1 MNADLSHV
9 LEELS
14 PFADLGTDPPS
25 YFRDGNRSKIRMVR
39 NGEELELLFQKN
51 HDRIT
56 ERSLET
62 GQTRNHISYR
72 ALLASDDFGNLRQW
86 QDHQK
91 RSLSSLKSDFEAGIR
106 VTGLLSGDQS
116 TLDVNKFDEYLVDQ
130 PFDHERSVKVM
141 LIDGP
146 AGIGKTRFIEFL
158 AWRRAEH
165 YLAGR
170 RPLVLHVQS
179 RGRVLTFLQD
189 LIAYSLQSLRL
200 SVTFDQLPVLVRHGL
215 VTLAI
220 DGFDELA
227 DPNGYE
233 LAWGQVNDL
242 VDQVRGNGTLI
253 LAGRET
259 FIGHR
264 RVRNSITSL
273 NEDDDLRVLTLQ
285 PPRPKDAKQWLKS
298 RGATMP
304 EFADDLFE
312 PHSFALRPFFLTQL
326 WRLASTMKL
335 DPADG
340 GYLLTSLIDAM
351 IEREASKFGARVNE
365 VLDEE
370 QLRSYV
376 RKLLREAA
384 RFIADD
390 QTEAIDR
397 TMLAWVVDMAVPED
411 LDQEIVGILKN
422 RAAAIAFLE
431 NDDTPHHLRFSH
443 SKLLNHFLCEDV
455 VDSVVD
461 NELPKYVRRNL
472 LGSDFLATFSDFV
485 IHLARFEADL
495 VHRFFDAASEQ
506 TRSYLTIDR
515 GARNLGA
522 MLVTMLPSME
532 GVEPLS
538 LRDLDVDEALIRGT
552 TPPAEIL
559 GLAVNQLD
567 IQGADIESLMFSTSH
582 IDTLTVNDATVV
594 SGSIPRPVRL
604 HHRGER
610 EDAVRDT
617 VTVDHVSIAD
627 WLGNHRSTYDVL
639 HADTGL
645 VPREFRSHPI
655 MKLLGRACR
664 CGTFWIPTANSVTFY
679 KFVADPRWP
688 MIVALLEQHGLVRV
702 VTNEARR
709 TNYRSV
715 HVRRRAVHIRNA
727 MGILNED
734 ESDERIRG
742 FYESLVEWI
751 RKSEGHG

>member
-1 MNADLSHV
+1 MNADLSHT

-51 HDRIT
+51 HDPVT

-72 ALLASDDFGNLRQW
+72 ALLASEGFGNLRQW

-116 TLDVNKFDEYLVDQ
+116 KLDVNEFDDYLVDQ
-130 PFDHERSVKVM
+130 SLDHERSVKVM

-146 AGIGKTRFIEFL
+146 AGIGKTRFIEYL

-165 YLAGR
+165 YLVKR

-189 LIAYSLQSLRL
+189 LIASSLQSLRL

-233 LAWGQVNDL
+233 LAWSQVNDL

-259 FIGHR
+259 FIGHQ
-264 RVRNSITSL
+264 RVLNSIKSL
-273 NEDDDLRVLTLQ
+273 NEDDLRVLALQ
-285 PPRPKDAKQWLKS
+285 PPRPEDAKQWLKS
-298 RGATMP
+298 RGAPMP

-326 WRLASTMKL
+326 RRLASTMKL

-370 QLRSYV
+370 QRRSYV
-376 RKLLREAA
+376 RNLLREVA
-384 RFIADD
+384 RSIADD

-422 RAAAIAFLE
+422 RAMAIAFLE

-443 SKLLNHFLCEDV
+443 SKLLNHFLCQNV
-455 VDSVVD
+455 VDSVIVSD
-461 NELPKYVRRNL
+461 LPKYVRRNL
-472 LGSDFLATFSDFV
+472 LGADFLATFSDFV
-485 IHLARFEADL
+485 IHLARFDEDL
-495 VHRFFDAASEQ
+495 VHRFFDAASKQ
-506 TRSYLTIDR
+506 ARDYLKIDR
-515 GARNLGA
+515 SARNLGA
-522 MLVTMLPSME
+522 MLITMLPSME

-538 LRDLDVDEALIRGT
+538 LRDLDVDETLIRGT

-559 GLAVNQLD
+559 GLVVNQLD
-567 IQGADIESLMFSTSH
+567 IQGADVESLVFADSH
-582 IDTLTVNDATVV
+582 IDTLTVSDATLV
-594 SGSIPRPVRL
+594 SDSIPPPVRL
-604 HHRGER
+604 HYRRER
-610 EDAVRDT
+610 KDETREAVMVAPGR
-617 VTVDHVSIAD
+617 IID
-627 WLGNHRSTYDVL
+627 WLRNHRSTYDVPQ
-639 HADTGL
+639 ADTGL
-645 VPREFRSHPI
+645 VPRELRNHPV

-664 CGTFWIPTANSVTFY
+664 CRAFWIPAANSAKFD
-679 KFVADPRWP
+679 KFVADPQWP
-688 MIVALLEQHGLVRV
+688 VVAALLEQHGLVRV
-702 VTNEARR
+702 VTKEARGANNR
-709 TNYRSV
+709 F
-715 HVRRRAVHIRNA
+715 VHIRNA

-751 RKSEGHG
+751 RE

>member
-1 MNADLSHV
+1 M
-9 LEELS
+9 
-14 PFADLGTDPPS
+14 
-25 YFRDGNRSKIRMVR
+25 
-39 NGEELELLFQKN
+39 ELLVQKN
-51 HDRIT
+51 HDRVT

-72 ALLASDDFGNLRQW
+72 ALLASDSFGNLRQW

-106 VTGLLSGDQS
+106 VTGVLSGDQS
-116 TLDVNKFDEYLVDQ
+116 KLDVNGFDDNLVDQ
-130 PFDHERSVKVM
+130 SLDHERSVKVM

-146 AGIGKTRFIEFL
+146 AGIGKTRFIEYL

-165 YLAGR
+165 YLVKR

-179 RGRVLTFLQD
+179 RGRVLTFVQD
-189 LIAYSLQSLRL
+189 LIASSLQSLRL

-259 FIGHR
+259 FIGHQ
-264 RVRNSITSL
+264 RVLNSIKSL
-273 NEDDDLRVLTLQ
+273 NEDDLLVLALQ
-285 PPRPKDAKQWLKS
+285 PPRPEDAKHWLKS
-298 RGATMP
+298 RGAPMP

-326 WRLASTMKL
+326 RRLASTMKL

-340 GYLLTSLIDAM
+340 GYVLTSLIDAM

-370 QLRSYV
+370 QRHSYV
-376 RKLLREAA
+376 RKLLREVA
-384 RFIADD
+384 RSIADD

-397 TMLAWVVDMAVPED
+397 TMLAWVVDMAVPGD

-443 SKLLNHFLCEDV
+443 SKLLNHFLCENV
-455 VDSVVD
+455 VYSVVGD
-461 NELPKYVRRNL
+461 DLPKYVRRNL
-472 LGSDFLATFSDFV
+472 LGADFLATFSDFI
-485 IHLARFEADL
+485 IHLARFDEDL
-495 VHRFFDAASEQ
+495 VHRFFDAASKQ
-506 TRSYLTIDR
+506 ARGYLTIDR

-538 LRDLDVDEALIRGT
+538 LRNLDVDEALIRGT

-559 GLAVNQLD
+559 GLVVSQLD
-567 IQGADIESLMFSTSH
+567 IQGADVESLVFAESH
-582 IDTLTVNDATVV
+582 IDTLTVNDATLVPN
-594 SGSIPRPVRL
+594 SIPPPVRL
-604 HHRGER
+604 HYWRER
-610 EDAVRDT
+610 EDAAREAVM
-617 VTVDHVSIAD
+617 VDHVRIVD
-627 WLGNHRSTYDVL
+627 WLGNHRSTYDVPQ
-639 HADTGL
+639 ADMGL
-645 VPREFRSHPI
+645 VPREFRDHPVL
-655 MKLLGRACR
+655 KLLGRACR
-664 CGTFWIPTANSVTFY
+664 CRAFWIPAANSAKFD
-679 KFVADPRWP
+679 KFVADPQWP
-688 MIVALLEQHGLVRV
+688 DVAELLEQYGLVRV
-702 VTNEARR
+702 VTKEARG
-709 TNYRSV
+709 TNNRF
-715 HVRRRAVHIRNA
+715 VHIRNA

-734 ESDERIRG
+734 ESDGRIKE
-742 FYESLVEWI
+742 FYESLVEGI
-751 RKSEGHG
+751 RESEGHE

>member
-14 PFADLGTDPPS
+14 PFADLGTDPPG
-25 YFRDGNRSKIRMVR
+25 YFRDGSRSKIRMVR
-39 NGEELELLFQKN
+39 NGEELELLFQKD
-51 HDRIT
+51 HDQIT

-72 ALLASDDFGNLRQW
+72 ALLASEGFGNLRQW

-116 TLDVNKFDEYLVDQ
+116 KLDVNEFDDYLVDQ
-130 PFDHERSVKVM
+130 SLDHERSVKVM

-146 AGIGKTRFIEFL
+146 AGIGKTRFIEYL

-165 YLAGR
+165 YLVKR

-376 RKLLREAA
+376 RKLLREVA
-384 RFIADD
+384 RSIADD

-422 RAAAIAFLE
+422 RAMAIAFLE

-443 SKLLNHFLCEDV
+443 SKLLNHFLCENV
-455 VDSVVD
+455 VDSVIVND
-461 NELPKYVRRNL
+461 LPKYVRRNL
-472 LGSDFLATFSDFV
+472 LGADFLATFSDFV
-485 IHLARFEADL
+485 SHLARFEADL
-495 VHRFFDAASEQ
+495 VHRFFDAASKQ
-506 TRSYLTIDR
+506 ARDYLKIDR

-522 MLVTMLPSME
+522 MLITMLPSME

-538 LRDLDVDEALIRGT
+538 LRDLDVDETLIRGT

-559 GLAVNQLD
+559 GLVVNQLD
-567 IQGADIESLMFSTSH
+567 IQGADVESLVFADSH
-582 IDTLTVNDATVV
+582 IDTLTVSDATLV
-594 SGSIPRPVRL
+594 SDSIPPPVRL
-604 HHRGER
+604 HYRRER
-610 EDAVRDT
+610 EEAAREAVM
-617 VTVDHVSIAD
+617 VDHVRIVD
-627 WLGNHRSTYDVL
+627 WLGNHRSTYDVPQ
-639 HADTGL
+639 ADTGL
-645 VPREFRSHPI
+645 VPRKFRTHQV

-664 CGTFWIPTANSVTFY
+664 HGAFWIPAANRADYSKLF
-679 KFVADPRWP
+679 ADPQWP
-688 MIVALLEQHGLVRV
+688 TIVALLEQSGLVKVDTREV
-702 VTNEARR
+702 IGTNFRFI
-709 TNYRSV
+709 
-715 HVRRRAVHIRNA
+715 HIRNRT
-727 MGILNED
+727 GILNED
-734 ESDERIRG
+734 ESDERIKR
-742 FYESLVEWI
+742 FYESLVKWI
-751 RKSEGHG
+751 RESEGNG

>member
-1 MNADLSHV
+1 MNADLSHI

-14 PFADLGTDPPS
+14 PFADLGTDPPRS
-25 YFRDGNRSKIRMVR
+25 FHDGSHSKISMVR

-51 HDRIT
+51 NDRIT

-72 ALLASDDFGNLRQW
+72 ALLASDSFGNLRQW
-86 QDHQK
+86 QYHQK
-91 RSLSSLKSDFEAGIR
+91 RSLSSLKSDFEAGIH
-106 VTGLLSGDQS
+106 VAGLLSGNQS
-116 TLDVNKFDEYLVDQ
+116 TLDVDGFDNYLVDQ
-130 PFDHERSVKVM
+130 ALDHERSVKVM

-165 YLAGR
+165 YLARR

-189 LIAYSLQSLRL
+189 LIASSLQSLRL

-264 RVRNSITSL
+264 RVRNSIKSL
-273 NEDDDLRVLTLQ
+273 NEDDDLHVLTLQ
-285 PPRPKDAKQWLKS
+285 PPHPEDAKQWLRS
-298 RGATMP
+298 RGAPMP

-326 WRLASTMKL
+326 RRLASTMKL

-340 GYLLTSLIDAM
+340 GYLLTSLIEAM
-351 IEREASKFGARVNE
+351 IEREASKFGAKVNE

-370 QLRSYV
+370 QRRSYV
-376 RKLLREAA
+376 RKLLREVA

-390 QTEAIDR
+390 QTEEIDR
-397 TMLAWVVDMAVPED
+397 TMLAWVVDMAVSED
-411 LDQEIVGILKN
+411 LDQEIVRILKN

-455 VDSVVD
+455 VHSVVED
-461 NELPKYVRRNL
+461 DLPKYVRRNL
-472 LGSDFLATFSDFV
+472 LGADFLATFSDFV
-485 IHLARFEADL
+485 IHLARLDEDL
-495 VHRFFDAASEQ
+495 VHRFFDAASKQ
-506 TRSYLTIDR
+506 ARDYLKIDR

-522 MLVTMLPSME
+522 MLVTMLPSIE
-532 GVEPLS
+532 SVEPLIIQ
-538 LRDLDVDEALIRGT
+538 DLDVDEALIRGT
-552 TPPAEIL
+552 TPPAEIS
-559 GLAVNQLD
+559 GLVVSQLD
-567 IQGADIESLMFSTSH
+567 IQGADVGSLVFSKSVKSH
-582 IDTLTVNDATVV
+582 IYTLTVNNATVV
-594 SGSIPRPVRL
+594 SDSIPPPVRL
-604 HHRGER
+604 QYRRER
-610 EDAVRDT
+610 EDEAREAVM
-617 VTVDHVSIAD
+617 VDHVRIAD
-627 WLGNHRSTYDVL
+627 WLGMHRSTYEVPQ
-639 HADTGL
+639 ADTEL
-645 VPREFRSHPI
+645 VPREFRNHPVI
-655 MKLLGRACR
+655 WLLGRVCR
-664 CGTFWIPTANSVTFY
+664 CRAFWIPAANSAKFD
-679 KFVADPRWP
+679 KFVADPQWP
-688 MIVALLEQHGLVRV
+688 VVVALLEQHDLVRV
-702 VTNEARR
+702 VTKEARG
-709 TNYRSV
+709 TNNRFV
-715 HVRRRAVHIRNA
+715 HVRNA

-734 ESDERIRG
+734 GSDERIKG
-742 FYESLVEWI
+742 FYESLVKWI
-751 RKSEGHG
+751 REWEGRE

>member
-1 MNADLSHV
+1 
-9 LEELS
+9 
-14 PFADLGTDPPS
+14 
-25 YFRDGNRSKIRMVR
+25 MVR
-39 NGEELELLFQKN
+39 NGEELELLVQKS
-51 HDRIT
+51 HDRVT

-72 ALLASDDFGNLRQW
+72 ALLASDSFGNLRQW

-106 VTGLLSGDQS
+106 VTGVLSGDQS
-116 TLDVNKFDEYLVDQ
+116 KLDVNGFDDYLVDQ
-130 PFDHERSVKVM
+130 SLDHERSVKVM

-146 AGIGKTRFIEFL
+146 AGIGKTRFIEYL

-165 YLAGR
+165 YLARR

-179 RGRVLTFLQD
+179 RGRVLTFIQD
-189 LIAYSLQSLRL
+189 LIAFSLQSLRL

-220 DGFDELA
+220 DGLDELA

-233 LAWGQVNDL
+233 LAWSQVNDL
-242 VDQVRGNGTLI
+242 VDQIRGEGTLI

-259 FIGHR
+259 FIGHE

-273 NEDDDLRVLTLQ
+273 KKHDDLSVLTLQ
-285 PPRPKDAKQWLKS
+285 TPLPEDARQWLQD

-312 PHSFALRPFFLTQL
+312 PHSLALRPFFLTQL
-326 WRLASTMKL
+326 RRLASTMKL

-351 IEREASKFGARVNE
+351 IEREAGKFGARVNE

-370 QLRSYV
+370 QRRSYV
-376 RKLLREAA
+376 RRLLREVA
-384 RFIADD
+384 RSIADD

-397 TMLAWVVDMAVPED
+397 TMLAWVVDMAVPGD

-443 SKLLNHFLCEDV
+443 SKLLNHFLCENV
-455 VDSVVD
+455 VYSVVD
-461 NELPKYVRRNL
+461 DDLPKYVRRNL
-472 LGSDFLATFSDFV
+472 LGADFLATFSDFI
-485 IHLARFEADL
+485 IHLARFDADL
-495 VHRFFDAASEQ
+495 VHRFFGAASKQ
-506 TRSYLTIDR
+506 ARGYLTIDR

-538 LRDLDVDEALIRGT
+538 LRNLDVDEALIRGT

-559 GLAVNQLD
+559 GLVVSQLD
-567 IQGADIESLMFSTSH
+567 IQGADVESLVFAESH
-582 IDTLTVNDATVV
+582 IDTLTVNDATLVPN
-594 SGSIPRPVRL
+594 SIPAPVRL
-604 HHRGER
+604 HYRRER
-610 EDAVRDT
+610 EDAAREAVM
-617 VTVDHVSIAD
+617 VDHVRIVD
-627 WLGNHRSTYDVL
+627 WLGNHRSTYDVPQ
-639 HADTGL
+639 ADMGL
-645 VPREFRSHPI
+645 VPREFRDHPVL
-655 MKLLGRACR
+655 KLLGRACR
-664 CGTFWIPTANSVTFY
+664 CGAFWIPTANSATFY
-679 KFVADPRWP
+679 KFVADPDWP
-688 MIVALLEQHGLVRV
+688 MIVALLEQYGLVRA

-727 MGILNED
+727 MGILTED
-734 ESDERIRG
+734 ESDERIKG

-751 RKSEGHG
+751 RESEGHE

>member
-1 MNADLSHV
+1 MNTDLSHI

-14 PFADLGTDPPS
+14 PFADLGTDPPRS
-25 YFRDGNRSKIRMVR
+25 FHDGSHSKIRMVR

-62 GQTRNHISYR
+62 GQKRNHISYR

-106 VTGLLSGDQS
+106 VTGLLSGNQS
-116 TLDVNKFDEYLVDQ
+116 TLDIDGFDDYLVDQ
-130 PFDHERSVKVM
+130 VLDHERSVTVM

-165 YLAGR
+165 YLARR

-189 LIAYSLQSLRL
+189 LIASSLQSLRL

-242 VDQVRGNGTLI
+242 VDQVRGKGTLI

-264 RVRNSITSL
+264 RVRNSIKSL
-273 NEDDDLRVLTLQ
+273 NEDDDLCVLALQ
-285 PPRPKDAKQWLKS
+285 PPRPEDAKQWLKS
-298 RGATMP
+298 RGAPMP

-326 WRLASTMKL
+326 QHLASTMKL
-335 DPADG
+335 EPADG

-351 IEREASKFGARVNE
+351 IEREASKFGAKIND

-370 QLRSYV
+370 QRRSYV
-376 RKLLREAA
+376 RKFLREVA

-390 QTEAIDR
+390 QTEEIDR
-397 TMLAWVVDMAVPED
+397 TMLAWIVEMTVPED

-422 RAAAIAFLE
+422 RAAVIAFLE
-431 NDDTPHHLRFSH
+431 NDDTPRHLRFSH
-443 SKLLNHFLCEDV
+443 SKLMNHFLCENV
-455 VDSVVD
+455 VDSVVED
-461 NELPKYVRRNL
+461 DLPKYVRRNL
-472 LGSDFLATFSDFV
+472 FGADFLATFSDFV
-485 IHLARFEADL
+485 IHLARFDADL
-495 VHRFFDAASEQ
+495 VHRFFSAASKQ
-506 TRSYLTIDR
+506 ARDYLAIDR

-522 MLVTMLPSME
+522 MLITMLPSIE
-532 GVEPLS
+532 SVEPLIIQ
-538 LRDLDVDEALIRGT
+538 DLDVDEALIRGT
-552 TPPAEIL
+552 TPPAEIS
-559 GLAVNQLD
+559 GLVVSQLD
-567 IQGADIESLMFSTSH
+567 IQGADVGSLVFSKSVKSH
-582 IDTLTVNDATVV
+582 IYTLTVNHATVV
-594 SGSIPRPVRL
+594 SDSIPPPVRL
-604 HHRGER
+604 QYRRER
-610 EDAVRDT
+610 EDEAREAVIMDR
-617 VTVDHVSIAD
+617 VQIAD
-627 WLGNHRSTYDVL
+627 WLGNHRSTYDGAQ
-639 HADTGL
+639 ADMGL
-645 VPREFRSHPI
+645 VRREFRNHPVI
-655 MKLLGRACR
+655 WLLGRACR
-664 CGTFWIPTANSVTFY
+664 CRAFWIPAANSAKFD

-688 MIVALLEQHGLVRV
+688 VVADLLEQHGLVRV
-702 VTNEARR
+702 VTKEARG
-709 TNYRSV
+709 TNNRFV
-715 HVRRRAVHIRNA
+715 HVRNA
-727 MGILNED
+727 MGILTED
-734 ESDERIRG
+734 ESDERIKG

-751 RKSEGHG
+751 RESEGRG

>member
-1 MNADLSHV
+1 MNADLSQI

-14 PFADLGTDPPS
+14 PFADLGTDPPRA
-25 YFRDGNRSKIRMVR
+25 FQDGSRWKIRMVR
-39 NGEELELLFQKN
+39 NGDELELLFQKD
-51 HDRIT
+51 HDRVT
-56 ERSLET
+56 ERSLEA

-116 TLDVNKFDEYLVDQ
+116 TLDVNEFDDYLVDQ
-130 PFDHERSVKVM
+130 PLDHERSVKVM

-146 AGIGKTRFIEFL
+146 AGIGKTRFIEYL
-158 AWRRAEH
+158 AWRRAKH
-165 YLAGR
+165 YLVKR

-227 DPNGYE
+227 DPNGYR
-233 LAWGQVNDL
+233 LAWSQVNDL
-242 VDQVRGNGTLI
+242 VDQVRGKGTLI

-259 FIGHR
+259 FIGHE

-273 NEDDDLRVLTLQ
+273 KKHDDLSVLTLQ
-285 PPRPKDAKQWLKS
+285 TPRPEDARQWL
-298 RGATMP
+298 RDRRATIP
-304 EFADDLFE
+304 DLPDDLFE
-312 PHSFALRPFFLTQL
+312 PNSFALRPFFLTQL
-326 WRLASTMKL
+326 QHLVSTMKL

-351 IEREASKFGARVNE
+351 IEREGSKFGAKIND

-370 QLRSYV
+370 QRRSYV
-376 RKLLREAA
+376 RKLLREVA

-422 RAAAIAFLE
+422 RATAIAFLE
-431 NDDTPHHLRFSH
+431 DDDTPHHLRFSH
-443 SKLLNHFLCEDV
+443 SKLLNHFLCENV
-455 VDSVVD
+455 VDSVIVD
-461 NELPKYVRRNL
+461 DLPKFVRRNL
-472 LGSDFLATFSDFV
+472 LGADFLATFSDFI
-485 IHLARFEADL
+485 IHLARFDADL
-495 VHRFFDAASEQ
+495 VHHFFYAASKQ
-506 TRSYLTIDR
+506 ARDYLKIDR

-522 MLVTMLPSME
+522 MLITMLPSME

-538 LRDLDVDEALIRGT
+538 LRDLEVDEALIRGT

-559 GLAVNQLD
+559 SLVVSQLD

-582 IDTLTVNDATVV
+582 IDTLTVNDATLV
-594 SGSIPRPVRL
+594 SDSIPRPVRL
-604 HHRGER
+604 HYRRER
-610 EDAVRDT
+610 EDAAREAVM
-617 VTVDHVSIAD
+617 VDHVRIVD
-627 WLGNHRSTYDVL
+627 WLGNHRSTYDVPQ
-639 HADTGL
+639 ADTGL
-645 VPREFRSHPI
+645 VPRELRNHPV

-664 CGTFWIPTANSVTFY
+664 HGAFWIPAAYRADYSKLF
-679 KFVADPRWP
+679 ADPQWP
-688 MIVALLEQHGLVRV
+688 TIVALLEQSGLVKVDTREV
-702 VTNEARR
+702 IGTNFRFI
-709 TNYRSV
+709 
-715 HVRRRAVHIRNA
+715 HIRNRT
-727 MGILNED
+727 GILNED
-734 ESDERIRG
+734 ESDERIKR
-742 FYESLVEWI
+742 FYESLVKWI
-751 RKSEGHG
+751 RESEGNG

>member
-1 MNADLSHV
+1 MNTDLSHV

-14 PFADLGTDPPS
+14 PFADLGTDPPHS
-25 YFRDGNRSKIRMVR
+25 FHDGSRSKIRMVR

-51 HDRIT
+51 HDRVT

-116 TLDVNKFDEYLVDQ
+116 TLDVNRFDDYLAAQ
-130 PFDHERSVKVM
+130 TLDHGRSVKVM

-146 AGIGKTRFIEFL
+146 AGIGKTRFIEYL

-165 YLAGR
+165 YLVKR

-233 LAWGQVNDL
+233 LAWSQVNDL

-259 FIGHR
+259 FIGHE
-264 RVRNSITSL
+264 RVRSSITSL
-273 NEDDDLRVLTLQ
+273 KKHDNLSVLTLQ
-285 PPRPKDAKQWLKS
+285 TPRPEDARQWLQD
-298 RGATMP
+298 RRAAMP
-304 EFADDLFE
+304 DFADDLFE

-326 WRLASTMKL
+326 RRLASTIKL
-335 DPADG
+335 DPEDG

-351 IEREASKFGARVNE
+351 IEREASKFGSRVNE

-370 QLRSYV
+370 QRRSYV

-397 TMLAWVVDMAVPED
+397 TILAWVVDVAVPED
-411 LDQEIVGILKN
+411 LSQEIVGILKN

-443 SKLLNHFLCEDV
+443 SKLMNHFLCEDV
-455 VDSVVD
+455 VDSVVED
-461 NELPKYVRRNL
+461 DLPKYVRRNL
-472 LGSDFLATFSDFV
+472 LGADFLATFSDFV
-485 IHLARFEADL
+485 IHLARFDADL
-495 VHRFFDAASEQ
+495 VYRFFDAASKQ
-506 TRSYLTIDR
+506 ARDYLTIDR

-552 TPPAEIL
+552 TPPTEIL
-559 GLAVNQLD
+559 GLAVRQLD
-567 IQGADIESLMFSTSH
+567 IQGADIESLVFSKSS
-582 IDTLTVNDATVV
+582 IYTLTVNDTTIV
-594 SGSIPRPVRL
+594 SDSIPPPVRL
-604 HHRGER
+604 HYRRER
-610 EDAVRDT
+610 EDVARDAVM
-617 VTVDHVSIAD
+617 VDHVRIAD
-627 WLGNHRSTYDVL
+627 WLGKHRSTYDVPQT
-639 HADTGL
+639 DTGL
-645 VPREFRSHPI
+645 VPREFRNHPV

-664 CGTFWIPTANSVTFY
+664 CGAFWIPTANGAFY
-679 KFVADPRWP
+679 KFVADPQWP
-688 MIVALLEQHGLVRV
+688 MIAALLEQNGLLRV
-702 VTNEARR
+702 VTSETRR

-727 MGILNED
+727 MGILTED
-734 ESDERIRG
+734 ESDERIKG
-742 FYESLVEWI
+742 FYESLVKWI
-751 RKSEGHG
+751 RESEGYE

>member
-1 MNADLSHV
+1 MNTDLSHV

-14 PFADLGTDPPS
+14 PFADLGTDPPRA
-25 YFRDGNRSKIRMVR
+25 FQDGSRWKIRMVR
-39 NGEELELLFQKN
+39 NGEELELLFQNN

-86 QDHQK
+86 QGHQK
-91 RSLSSLKSDFEAGIR
+91 RSLKVLKSDYDARIS
-106 VTGLLSGDQS
+106 VYGLLSGDQS
-116 TLDVNKFDEYLVDQ
+116 TLDVNEFDNYLADQ
-130 PFDHERSVKVM
+130 ACDHERSVKVM

-165 YLAGR
+165 YLARR

-233 LAWGQVNDL
+233 LAWSQVNDL

-259 FIGHR
+259 FIGHE

-273 NEDDDLRVLTLQ
+273 KKHDDLSVLTLQ
-285 PPRPKDAKQWLKS
+285 TPRPEDARQWL
-298 RGATMP
+298 RDRRATMP
-304 EFADDLFE
+304 DFADDLFE
-312 PHSFALRPFFLTQL
+312 PNSFALRPFFLTQL
-326 WRLASTMKL
+326 RRLASTMKL

-351 IEREASKFGARVNE
+351 IEREASKFGATVNAA
-365 VLDEE
+365 LDEE
-370 QLRSYV
+370 QRRSYV
-376 RKLLREAA
+376 RKFLREVA
-384 RFIADD
+384 RSIADD

-422 RAAAIAFLE
+422 RAAFIAFLE

-443 SKLLNHFLCEDV
+443 SKLLNHFLCENV
-455 VDSVVD
+455 VDSVVED
-461 NELPKYVRRNL
+461 ELPKYVRRNL
-472 LGSDFLATFSDFV
+472 LGADFLATFSDFI
-485 IHLARFEADL
+485 IHLARFDEDL
-495 VHRFFDAASEQ
+495 VHRFFDTASKQ
-506 TRSYLTIDR
+506 ARGYLTIDR

-532 GVEPLS
+532 DVEQLN
-538 LRDLDVDEALIRGT
+538 LQDLYVDEALIRGT

-559 GLAVNQLD
+559 GLVVSQLD
-567 IQGADIESLMFSTSH
+567 IRGADIESLVFSRSH
-582 IDTLTVNDATVV
+582 IDTLTMDGTTLV
-594 SGSIPRPVRL
+594 SASIPRPVRL
-604 HHRGER
+604 HYQRER
-610 EDAVRDT
+610 RD
-617 VTVDHVSIAD
+617 VASESVIMDRVQIAD
-627 WLGNHRSTYDVL
+627 WLGYHRSTYNVPR
-639 HADTGL
+639 ADTGL
-645 VPREFRSHPI
+645 VPREFRSNPV
-655 MKLLGRACR
+655 MKLLGGACR
-664 CGTFWIPTANSVTFY
+664 HGAFWIPAANRPDYSKLF
-679 KFVADPRWP
+679 ADPQWP
-688 MIVALLEQHGLVRV
+688 TIVALLEQSGLVKVDTREGIG
-702 VTNEARR
+702 TNFRFI
-709 TNYRSV
+709 
-715 HVRRRAVHIRNA
+715 HIRNRT
-727 MGILNED
+727 GILNED
-734 ESDERIRG
+734 ERDGRIKG

-751 RKSEGHG
+751 RESEGNG

>member
-1 MNADLSHV
+1 MNTDLSHI

-14 PFADLGTDPPS
+14 PFADLGTDPPRS
-25 YFRDGNRSKIRMVR
+25 FHDGSHSKIRMVR

-62 GQTRNHISYR
+62 GQKRNHISYR

-91 RSLSSLKSDFEAGIR
+91 RYLSSLKSDFEAGIR
-106 VTGLLSGDQS
+106 VTGLLSGNQS
-116 TLDVNKFDEYLVDQ
+116 TLDIDGFDDYLVDQ
-130 PFDHERSVKVM
+130 ALDHERSVTVM

-165 YLAGR
+165 YLARR

-189 LIAYSLQSLRL
+189 LIASSLQSLRL

-242 VDQVRGNGTLI
+242 VDQVRGKGTLI

-273 NEDDDLRVLTLQ
+273 KKDDNLSVLTLQ
-285 PPRPKDAKQWLKS
+285 TPRPEAAKQWLQD
-298 RGATMP
+298 RRATMP
-304 EFADDLFE
+304 DFADDLFE
-312 PHSFALRPFFLTQL
+312 PDSFALRPFFLTQL
-326 WRLASTMKL
+326 RRLASTMKL
-335 DPADG
+335 DPEDG
-340 GYLLTSLIDAM
+340 GYLLTSLINAM
-351 IEREASKFGARVNE
+351 IEREASKFGATVNAA
-365 VLDEE
+365 LDEE
-370 QLRSYV
+370 QRRSYV

-397 TMLAWVVDMAVPED
+397 TMLAWIVEMAVPED

-422 RAAAIAFLE
+422 RAAVIAFLE
-431 NDDTPHHLRFSH
+431 NDDTPRHLRFSH
-443 SKLLNHFLCEDV
+443 SKLMNHFLCENV
-455 VDSVVD
+455 VDSVVED
-461 NELPKYVRRNL
+461 DLPKYVRRNL
-472 LGSDFLATFSDFV
+472 LGADFLATFSDFV
-485 IHLARFEADL
+485 IHLARFDADL
-495 VHRFFDAASEQ
+495 VHRFFYAASKQ
-506 TRSYLTIDR
+506 ARDYLAIDR

-532 GVEPLS
+532 DVGQLS
-538 LRDLDVDEALIRGT
+538 LRDLYVDEALIRGT

-559 GLAVNQLD
+559 GLVASQLD
-567 IQGADIESLMFSTSH
+567 IQGADIESLVFSRSH
-582 IDTLTVNDATVV
+582 IDTLTMDGTTLV
-594 SGSIPRPVRL
+594 STSIPRPVRL
-604 HHRGER
+604 HYRRKRGDVASE
-610 EDAVRDT
+610 AVIIDRGR
-617 VTVDHVSIAD
+617 IAD
-627 WLGNHRSTYDVL
+627 WLSYHRSTYDVPQ
-639 HADTGL
+639 ADTGL
-645 VPREFRSHPI
+645 VPREFRNHQL
-655 MKLLGRACR
+655 MKLLGRVCR
-664 CGTFWIPTANSVTFY
+664 HGAFWIPANRIKLSRLF
-679 KFVADPRWP
+679 ADLRWP
-688 MIVALLEQHGLVRV
+688 KIVALLEQNGLLKVETREGIE
-702 VTNEARR
+702 TNIRFI
-709 TNYRSV
+709 
-715 HVRRRAVHIRNA
+715 HIRNRT
-727 MGILNED
+727 GILNED
-734 ESDERIRG
+734 ESDERIKG

-751 RKSEGHG
+751 RESEGRG